1 LYVLLAAEE
10 MGEIRMHAA
19 SRLFLSL
26 AGVALCSAAALGAY
40 GAHGLAA
47 SVTDEAWQA
56 YMTAVDYQFYH
67 GLGLGLIAV
76 FVNLRPGVRAFRVAA
91 WALIV
96 GIVLFCGGIYAT
108 TFGAPAGL
116 GRIVPVG
123 GMAFMAGWLLLGLGG
138 LLARERGPADPL
150 A

>member
-1 LYVLLAAEE
+1 
-10 MGEIRMHAA
+10 MHAA

-26 AGVALCSAAALGAY
+26 AGIALCSAAALGAY

-67 GLGLGLIAV
+67 GLGLGLVAIL
-76 FVNLRPGVRAFRVAA
+76 VNLRPDVRAFHVAA

-96 GIVLFCGGIYAT
+96 GIVLFCGGIIAT

-116 GRIVPVG
+116 ARVVPLG
-123 GMAFMAGWLLLGLGG
+123 GTAFMAGWLAVCVGALV
-138 LLARERGPADPL
+138 ARQRGTTNPL